1 MRIIVT
7 VYFTFYLLQGN
18 KKEKKLYKI
27 MIDILAKSLR
37 LEIYIRYIFTSF
49 YLMTFTKIVK
59 VLPHF
64 MKFFHILISSRKE
77 KLGNHDERER
87 ERGLLQVI

>member
-59 VLPHF
+59 VFSDNALI
-64 MKFFHILISSRKE
+64 KIQVEDFFPTDLE
-77 KLGNHDERER
+77 Y
-87 ERGLLQVI
+87 